1 VCKNGGRAHCGGR
14 GESKNAAPLVRC
26 ATSASCSLNG
36 DNGRGHNGGSG
47 SAVTRF
53 QCGIIMA
60 QGGAQ
65 QARCRGPS

>member
-1 VCKNGGRAHCGGR
+1 VDKVCAI
-14 GESKNAAPLVRC
+14 
-26 ATSASCSLNG
+26 SASCSLNG